1 MQTKAVGNMM
11 IALACDCPNKSA
23 RMRQALERA
32 GYNCPLGN
40 VVGVESVGRALHP
53 PDLALVV
60 LPADYEQAQAAVKRV
75 REAIDLPIVA
85 VGPRDPNLI
94 LCALR
99 SGANDFVDESGDLHS
114 ELSAAVS
121 RLSTHTHGGRTAQ
134 GRLIT
139 IVGSGGGSGRTLLA
153 TNLAVALAKTQ
164 NRSVLFDFDF
174 AAGDVATVLDLKPR
188 HTVADLCRNFDKLDQ
203 KMFEQ
208 SLLEHESGVS
218 VLAAPES
225 WDSVGHVTGEGLEKI
240 VRFGRMLFAN
250 VVVDLDAFWLGEF
263 THLLQQSSSIFLLCR
278 MDLSTIRNARRALDY
293 FDHIHLDRDNVH
305 LIAAR
310 NGRAKE
316 IATSQAELVLE
327 REIEYSTPEDSST
340 ANLSINCGVPL
351 ILESPSCSLAKAIST
366 IAKSATRDRK
376 VAATEAAQAQ
386 NGHAALPV
394 LGKVR
399 ALLGMAERG
408 FLPRTDLLTGS

>member
-1 MQTKAVGNMM
+1 
-11 IALACDCPNKSA
+11 
-23 RMRQALERA
+23 MRQALERA

-40 VVGVESVGRALHP
+40 VVSVESAGHVHHR

-60 LPADYEQAQAAVKRV
+60 LPADHQQAEADVKRV
-75 REAIDLPIVA
+75 RDAVDVPLVA

-114 ELSAAVS
+114 ELSAAVG
-121 RLSTHTHGGRTAQ
+121 RLSTAAHGRSAQ

-139 IVGSGGGSGRTLLA
+139 VVASGGGSGRTLLA
-153 TNLAVALAKTQ
+153 TNLAVVLAKSQ
-164 NRSVLFDFDF
+164 SRSVLFDFDF
-174 AAGDVATVLDLKPR
+174 GAGDVATVLDLKPR
-188 HTVADLCRNFDKLDQ
+188 FTVADLCRNFDKLDQ

-225 WDSVGHVTGEGLEKI
+225 WDTVAHVTGEGLEKI
-240 VRFGRMLFAN
+240 VRFGRMQFAN

-263 THLLQQSSSIFLLCR
+263 TQLLQQSSSIFLMCR

-293 FDHIHLDRDNVH
+293 FDRIHVDRDNVQ
-305 LIAAR
+305 LVAAR
-310 NGRAKE
+310 SGRAKE
-316 IATSQAELVLE
+316 IGTSQAELVLD
-327 REIEYSTPEDSST
+327 RAIEYSIPEDSSA

-351 ILESPSCSLAKAIST
+351 TLESPTCGVAKAIGT
-366 IAKSATRDRK
+366 IAKSATRDI
-376 VAATEAAQAQ
+376 AAGEGAHAH
-386 NGHAALPV
+386 NGHSVLPV

-399 ALLGMAERG
+399 ALLGIAERS
-408 FLPRTDLLTGS
+408 LIPRADLLTGN